1 MKSERVDTWVTSIPD
16 RPGSLAAKL
25 KELAAGDVN
34 IEFIIARRST
44 AESGKT
50 VVFVT
55 PIKGPKQIGA
65 AGAAGFT
72 KTNGL
77 HTLRIEGL
85 DKPGEGVRILTALA
99 NGGLNLRGLS
109 AAAIDKQFVCHIAL
123 DTEADAVKAARIVGE
138 L

>member
-16 RPGSLAAKL
+16 RPGALAAKL

-44 AESGKT
+44 EQSGKT
-50 VVFVT
+50 IVFVT

-65 AGAAGFT
+65 AGAAGF
-72 KTNGL
+72 KKSDGL
-77 HTLRIEGL
+77 HTLRIEGA
-85 DKPGEGVRILTALA
+85 DKPGEGVRILSALA
-99 NGGLNLRGLS
+99 GGGLNLRGLS
-109 AAAIDKQFVCHIAL
+109 AAAIGKQFVCHVAV
-123 DTEADAVKAARIVGE
+123 DTEADAVKAERILAG